1 MAAKVALSPG
11 SQSQKVDSIFAKP
24 LINQTLAT
32 RAKVFQFV
40 QKDLALVSQSG
51 AINLVMD
58 LKVSPDSKVPSPAMD
73 FQVRVE
79 LSILFPG
86 NIRVYCR
93 ISTEAKFAIDS
104 IGDDGSLVLIDP
116 LNPHQDTRK
125 VFHFNRVFSPTATQ
139 GYIRLY
145 RQKRNNCGRN
155 KGKKNKCVD
164 DGKTVNLYNEIK
176 ANIITNGLKYSLATG
191 NWGKANT
198 ASTRAGVSQVL
209 NRLTYASTLS
219 HLRRLNSPI
228 GREGKLAK
236 PRQLHN
242 LQWGMMCP
250 AETLEGQI
258 GEEPHINGLR
268 NCRIG
273 SESNIGILRVEY

>member
-32 RAKVFQFV
+32 PAKVFQFV

-51 AINLVMD
+51 ATNLVMD
-58 LKVSPDSKVPSPAMD
+58 LKVALD
-73 FQVRVE
+73 
-79 LSILFPG
+79 
-86 NIRVYCR
+86 
-93 ISTEAKFAIDS
+93 
-104 IGDDGSLVLIDP
+104 
-116 LNPHQDTRK
+116 
-125 VFHFNRVFSPTATQ
+125 
-139 GYIRLY
+139 Y

-155 KGKKNKCVD
+155 KGKKNKLFRKLQTDVKRSVKKCVD

-191 NWGKANT
+191 NWGKAN
-198 ASTRAGVSQVL
+198 AAGTRAGVL
-209 NRLTYASTLS
+209 DRLTYASTLS

-242 LQWGMMCP
+242 SQWGMMCP
-250 AETLEGQI
+250 LEALEGQAC
-258 GEEPHINGLR
+258 GLVK
-268 NCRIG
+268 NLALLVYVTVG
-273 SESNIGILRVEY
+273 SVANPILEFLEWSTENFEVGIHQNPDLLVRTLRQLRRQVLSSML